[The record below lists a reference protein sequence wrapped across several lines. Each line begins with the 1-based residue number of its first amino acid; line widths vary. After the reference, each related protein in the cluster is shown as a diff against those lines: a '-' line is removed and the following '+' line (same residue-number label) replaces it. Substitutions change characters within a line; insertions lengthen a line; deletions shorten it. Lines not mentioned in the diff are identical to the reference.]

1 MSSNLPSEMKA
12 IIIKGRGEAA
22 ITTAPL
28 PKLRDGDITV
38 KTTAVAINP
47 SDWRHIDFMWVGNP
61 TGTRPGLE
69 YSGVVVE
76 VGNGV
81 DKDFKVGDRV
91 FGIVNGSCVIIIPYM
106 SQPVNMLEET

>member
-1 MSSNLPSEMKA
+1 MASTLPDNMKT
-12 IIIKGRGEAA
+12 IIIEGRGKAA
-22 ITTAPL
+22 IATAPI
-28 PKLRDGDITV
+28 PQLRDGYILV

-47 SDWRHIDFMWVGNP
+47 SDWKHIDFMWVGNP

-76 VGNGV
+76 VGSGV

-91 FGIVNGSCVIIIPYM
+91 FGIVNGS
-106 SQPVNMLEET
+106 